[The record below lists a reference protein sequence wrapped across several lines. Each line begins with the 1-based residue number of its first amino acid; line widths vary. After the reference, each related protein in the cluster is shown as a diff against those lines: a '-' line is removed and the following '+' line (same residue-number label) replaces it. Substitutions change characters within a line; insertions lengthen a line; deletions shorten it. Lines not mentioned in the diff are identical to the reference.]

1 MLPARAKACF
11 AKKKAAKE
19 EKTDP
24 QKAPEEK
31 QPKEKKK
38 LSRKA
43 RIAIGAG
50 AGAVVLAAGITA
62 GVLAYQA
69 AVRAEQANTS
79 VACYGTIETFFE
91 GSGVTAARVRE
102 ELGLDIRGTVTDV
115 LVEPGDEVQAGDDLI
130 LIDPTET
137 REELADAQSEL
148 SSAQSAESAAQS
160 TLTSA
165 QSTLSTAQARLNRQ
179 NITAPFSGKM
189 IPAEGGS
196 VHVGQQLG
204 QGEVVGYMIDD
215 SKMKLTLEFSTTYS
229 GSIQSGQS
237 ATVSIPSA
245 MSEVSGTVSS
255 VDTTRA
261 RLGGRLAGIPGGD
274 LGG

>member
-1 MLPARAKACF
+1 M
-11 AKKKAAKE
+11 
-19 EKTDP
+19 
-24 QKAPEEK
+24 
-31 QPKEKKK
+31 
-38 LSRKA
+38 
-43 RIAIGAG
+43 
-50 AGAVVLAAGITA
+50 
-62 GVLAYQA
+62 
-69 AVRAEQANTS
+69 
-79 VACYGTIETFFE
+79 
-91 GSGVTAARVRE
+91 RE

-148 SSAQSAESAAQS
+148 SSAQRRRESAAQS

-229 GSIQSGQS
+229 GSNPVGPERHG
-237 ATVSIPSA
+237 VHPSA

-255 VDTTRA
+255 VDTTERVS
-261 RLGGRLAGIPGGD
+261 GGRLAGIPRGD